1 MIKYS
6 IRRQMTAIF
15 IGLFSLILGLVLIIN
30 NAFLGHY
37 YLSHKADD
45 LIRTY
50 NDVNAKLESG
60 SLSDSD
66 SVRDI
71 LTQLERANVDL
82 VVVDSV
88 AALTPK
94 AEMRSL
100 RHLEKAIR
108 V

>member
-50 NDVNAKLESG
+50 NL
-60 SLSDSD
+60 SL
-66 SVRDI
+66 I
-71 LTQLERANVDL
+71 
-82 VVVDSV
+82 
-88 AALTPK
+88 
-94 AEMRSL
+94 
-100 RHLEKAIR
+100 HI
-108 V
+108 

>member
-30 NAFLGHY
+30 NAFLVHY

-50 NDVNAKLESG
+50 NDVNAQLESG

-66 SVRDI
+66 SWWTEV
-71 LTQLERANVDL
+71 
-82 VVVDSV
+82 
-88 AALTPK
+88 
-94 AEMRSL
+94 EMRSL